1 MSVNPSMVPFL
12 LENQTQATTAPLAS
26 PDFCKLPA
34 KPARI
39 LCGRKSYWITKK
51 EYTRVRFLM
60 DMDPSDPTRVL
71 TEKLQEYMKEV
82 KSTPPSTW
90 FHRKSYRLVLSMLQI
105 KNPRTKLFEFIRGIN
120 SEISLPTG
128 SVCAE
133 RAAITAARSR
143 FPDLKRKH
151 FYAIA
156 VMDFP
161 LFGEDNQPLRAV
173 SNPLGPCGGCRSYLH
188 KFHEKNEN
196 FRVITFSGIDCTEV
210 HERFLFISQ
219 VTKEISPY
227 GLEDFWKCL
236 QCSTMNEPRR
246 KECQHCYNSRL
257 TASSLN
263 PLEKSLLKILD
274 TTDSSLTVQ
283 EIGRIGRYRCPLS
296 LLSNKLNILMVN
308 DLVVSTEDKEN
319 KGERSF
325 KLSNVGSD
333 VTREIARIDV
343 TREIARLTLV
353 ETNYNS
359 SPSFGQSEGHSDIIE
374 NDPQLHGNKSSG
386 LRELTKSAKISSPQG
401 TQNHKPSIES
411 VADKH
416 KSVLF
421 REE

>member
-1 MSVNPSMVPFL
+1 MSVNPSIVPFL

-26 PDFCKLPA
+26 PEFSKLAA

-51 EYTRVRFLM
+51 EYTRVRFLL
-60 DMDPSDPTRVL
+60 DMDPNDPTRVL
-71 TEKLQEYMKEV
+71 TERLQEYMNEV
-82 KSTPPSTW
+82 KNTPPSTW

-105 KNPRTKLFEFIRGIN
+105 KNPRTGSFEFIRGIN

-161 LFGEDNQPLRAV
+161 LFNENKQPLRPV
-173 SNPLGPCGGCRSYLH
+173 SNPLGPCGGCREYLH

-196 FRVITFSGIDCTEV
+196 FRVITYSGIDCTEV

-227 GLEDFWKCL
+227 GLQEFWKCL

-246 KECQHCYNSRL
+246 KECQHCYNNRL
-257 TASSLN
+257 TARSLS
-263 PLEKSLLKILD
+263 PLEKSILKILD
-274 TTDSSLTVQ
+274 TTDSSLTVK
-283 EIGRIGRYRCPLS
+283 EIGKIGRYRCPLA
-296 LLSNKLNILMVN
+296 LLSNKLNM
-308 DLVVSTEDKEN
+308 LVINELVTSVESEGNNEEPSFRLSTL
-319 KGERSF
+319 G
-325 KLSNVGSD
+325 SNV
-333 VTREIARIDV
+333 TKEIARIDV
-343 TREIARLTLV
+343 TREIANLSLV
-353 ETNYNS
+353 ENNYPNS
-359 SPSFGQSEGHSDIIE
+359 SPSFGQSEGTSDLIE
-374 NDPQLHGNKSSG
+374 SSPLHEAKSIGVRKLSK
-386 LRELTKSAKISSPQG
+386 TAKISSPIK
-401 TQNHKPSIES
+401 TQQQKPPMNS
-411 VADKH
+411 VLGKC
-416 KSVLF
+416 KSVLDQ
-421 REE
+421 ED

>member
-1 MSVNPSMVPFL
+1 MSVNPSIVPSL

-26 PDFCKLPA
+26 PEFSKLAA

-60 DMDPSDPTRVL
+60 DMDPNDPTRVL
-71 TEKLQEYMKEV
+71 TERLQEYMNEV
-82 KSTPPSTW
+82 KNTPPSTW

-105 KNPRTKLFEFIRGIN
+105 RNPRTGSFEFIRGIN

-156 VMDFP
+156 VVDFP
-161 LFGEDNQPLRAV
+161 LFNEDKQPLRAV
-173 SNPLGPCGGCRSYLH
+173 SNPLGPCGGCREYLH

-196 FRVITFSGIDCTEV
+196 FRVITYSGTDCTEV

-246 KECQHCYNSRL
+246 KECQHCYINRL
-257 TASSLN
+257 TARSLN
-263 PLEKSLLKILD
+263 PFEKSILKILD
-274 TTDSSLTVQ
+274 TTDSSLSVK
-283 EIGRIGRYRCPLS
+283 EIGKIGRYRCPLS
-296 LLSNKLNILMVN
+296 LLMSKLNVLMVN
-308 DLVVSTEDKEN
+308 DLVICTQDKEN
-319 KGERSF
+319 NEEPSF
-325 KLSNVGSD
+325 RLSTLGSD
-333 VTREIARIDV
+333 VTKEIARIDV

-353 ETNYNS
+353 DNNYTNS
-359 SPSFGQSEGHSDIIE
+359 SPSFVQSEGPSDQIE
-374 NDPQLHGNKSSG
+374 ISPLHEAKTSG
-386 LRELTKSAKISSPQG
+386 LGELSKTAKISSPIK
-401 TQNHKPSIES
+401 TQQQKPSMES
-411 VADKH
+411 VQGVC
-416 KSVLF
+416 KSVLDQ
-421 REE
+421 EE

>member
-1 MSVNPSMVPFL
+1 MSVNPPVAPFL
-12 LENQTQATTAPLAS
+12 FGNKTRVTTAPLAS
-26 PDFCKLPA
+26 PELSKLAA

-60 DMDPSDPTRVL
+60 DMEPNDPTRVL
-71 TEKLQEYMKEV
+71 SERLQEYMNEV
-82 KSTPPSTW
+82 KNTPPSTW

-105 KNPRTKLFEFIRGIN
+105 RNPRNGSFEFIRGIN

-161 LFGEDNQPLRAV
+161 LFNEDKLPLRPV
-173 SNPLGPCGGCRSYLH
+173 SNPLGPCGGCREYLQ

-196 FRVITFSGIDCTEV
+196 FRVITYSGIDCREV

-227 GLEDFWKCL
+227 GLQEFWKCL

-246 KECQHCYNSRL
+246 KECQHCYINRL
-257 TASSLN
+257 TPRSLS
-263 PLEKSLLKILD
+263 PFEKSILKILD
-274 TTDSSLTVQ
+274 TTDSHLTVK
-283 EIGRIGRYRCPLS
+283 EIRKIGRYKCSVS
-296 LLSNKLNILMVN
+296 LLNNKLNM
-308 DLVVSTEDKEN
+308 LVINELITSTEDEEN
-319 KGERSF
+319 VEEPTFR
-325 KLSNVGSD
+325 LSTLGSN

-343 TREIARLTLV
+343 TREIANLTLA
-353 ETNYNS
+353 EISYPHS
-359 SPSFGQSEGHSDIIE
+359 SPSFGQSEGTSDQIE
-374 NDPQLHGNKSSG
+374 SSPLQEAKSIG
-386 LRELTKSAKISSPQG
+386 VRELSKTSKISFPMK
-401 TQNHKPSIES
+401 TQELPPMNTVLGKC
-411 VADKH
+411 
-416 KSVLF
+416 KSVLDK
-421 REE
+421 ED